1 MKKIL
6 LIIALSLLLLPLLAQ
21 INMPRPDFNPYSLK
35 SSLPNLSMSH
45 SMGFQAGT
53 SSSGSGYY
61 LSRYTNHLSYKLSPK
76 MDLDVDLNFVNF
88 GSVNTGSSISFN
100 DDNDTKVLPEF
111 SLRYQPKENM
121 SFEIR
126 MGQGFMNQ
134 TTFNRW

>member
-1 MKKIL
+1 MKKLL
-6 LIIALSLLLLPLLAQ
+6 LITALSLMLLPLLAQ
-21 INMPRPDFNPYSLK
+21 ISMPRPDFNPYSLK
-35 SSLPNLSMSH
+35 SSLPNLNMSH

-88 GSVNTGSSISFN
+88 GSMNTGSSFSLN
-100 DDNDTKVLPEF
+100 DDNDTKLLPEF

-121 SFEIR
+121 SFELR

>member
-1 MKKIL
+1 
-6 LIIALSLLLLPLLAQ
+6 
-21 INMPRPDFNPYSLK
+21 MPRPDFNPYSLK
-35 SSLPNLSMSH
+35 SSLPNLNMSH

-88 GSVNTGSSISFN
+88 GSMNTGSSFSLN
-100 DDNDTKVLPEF
+100 DDNDTKLLPEF

-121 SFEIR
+121 SFELR

>member
-1 MKKIL
+1 MKKLL
-6 LIIALSLLLLPLLAQ
+6 LITALSLMLLPLLAQ

-35 SSLPNLSMSH
+35 SSLPNLNMSH

-88 GSVNTGSSISFN
+88 GSMNTGSSFSSN
-100 DDNDTKVLPEF
+100 DDNDTKLLPEF

-121 SFEIR
+121 SFELR